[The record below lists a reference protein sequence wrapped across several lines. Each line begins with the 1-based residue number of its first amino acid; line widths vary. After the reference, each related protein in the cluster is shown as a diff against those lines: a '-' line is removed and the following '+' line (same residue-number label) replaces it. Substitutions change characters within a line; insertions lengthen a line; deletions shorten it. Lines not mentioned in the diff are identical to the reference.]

1 MKKTVGIV
9 VLLLVFL
16 GAGGYF
22 YLKPPPKPQFKTLKV
37 ERGSIVSTVS
47 ATGTLNAVVTVQVGT
62 QVSGTLSKLYVDFN
76 SPVKKGQPIAQI
88 DPALFSSAVE
98 QARGNALSAAANLG
112 KARVTLADAKRTLG
126 RNKQLLEQGIV
137 SQSDLDAAQT
147 AYDSSLTG
155 ISSAEALV
163 MQTRGALRQAE
174 TNLNYST
181 IRSPVNGIVV
191 SRSVDVGQTVAASF
205 ATPTLFTIAQDLTKM
220 EIDTSVDESDISRL
234 KVGQPASF
242 TVDAYPEQQFTGT
255 VIQIRNA
262 PIVTQNVVTYVTVIG
277 VSNKDLK
284 LKPGMTANVAVQ
296 IQKKDDVLKIPSAA
310 LRFKP
315 KAGRDDKEAKTDK
328 DAGEAKAGK
337 DAGNAGANKQG
348 KGNGAGQG
356 AHSGRA
362 GKPGADAAGEER
374 GSAQGS
380 PRKALRQKVYQLK
393 ADGSPVAS
401 KVETGITDGG
411 FVEFVSGT
419 LKENDEVIVEQISQA
434 KKPGMGS
441 PMGPRF

>member
-1 MKKTVGIV
+1 VKKTVGIV
-9 VLLLVFL
+9 VLLLAAL

-22 YLKPPPKPQFKTLKV
+22 YFKEPPKPQFKTLRV
-37 ERGSIVSTVS
+37 ERGSVVSTVS

-76 SPVKKGQPIAQI
+76 SQVKKGQPIAQI

-98 QARGNALSAAANLG
+98 QARGNALNAAANLG
-112 KARVTLADAKRTLG
+112 KARVTLADTKRTLG

-147 AYDSSLTG
+147 AYDAALTG
-155 ISSAEALV
+155 ISSADASV
-163 MQTRGALRQAE
+163 MQTRGALKQAE

-191 SRSVDVGQTVAASF
+191 SRNVDVGQTVAASF
-205 ATPTLFTIAQDLTKM
+205 TTPTLFTIAQDLTKM

-277 VSNKDLK
+277 VSNQDLK
-284 LKPGMTANVAVQ
+284 LKPGMTANVSVQ
-296 IQKKDDVLKIPSAA
+296 IQKKEEVLKIPSAA

-315 KAGRDDKEAKTDK
+315 KAGK
-328 DAGEAKAGK
+328 DAREAKAGTTPPARTGK
-337 DAGNAGANKQG
+337 SGSGAVSVREG
-348 KGNGAGQG
+348 KGGA
-356 AHSGRA
+356 SG
-362 GKPGADAAGEER
+362 G
-374 GSAQGS
+374 
-380 PRKALRQKVYQLK
+380 PRKASRQKVYLLK
-393 ADGSPVAS
+393 ADGSPVGVA
-401 KVETGITDGG
+401 VETGVSDGS
-411 FVEFVSGT
+411 FVELVSGE
-419 LKENDEVIVEQISQA
+419 LKENDEVIVEQVTQA

>member
-1 MKKTVGIV
+1 VKKTAGIV
-9 VLLLVFL
+9 VLLLAFL

-22 YLKPPPKPQFKTLKV
+22 YFKPPPKLQFKTLKV
-37 ERGSIVSTVS
+37 ERGSIMSTVS

-62 QVSGTLSKLYVDFN
+62 QVSGTISKLYVDFN
-76 SPVKKGQPIAQI
+76 SAVKKGQPIAQI

-98 QARGNALSAAANLG
+98 QARGNALSAAASLG
-112 KARVTLADAKRTLG
+112 KARITLADTKRTLG

-147 AYDSSLTG
+147 AYDAALTG
-155 ISSAEALV
+155 ISSAEANV

-315 KAGRDDKEAKTDK
+315 KTGKDDKEAK
-328 DAGEAKAGK
+328 GGK
-337 DAGNAGANKQG
+337 DDREVKGSKQG
-348 KGNGAGQG
+348 RGAGAGQE
-356 AHSGRA
+356 AHSARA
-362 GKPGADAAGEER
+362 AKPGAAAAGDREAK
-374 GSAQGS
+374 GGAQGS
-380 PRKALRQKVYQLK
+380 PRKAPRQKVYHLK
-393 ADGSPVAS
+393 ADGSPAGVA
-401 KVETGITDGG
+401 VETGITDGG
-411 FVEFVSGT
+411 FVELVSGD